1 MLMEGSLLLDWRCT
15 HMELMYTKRASV
27 TRIKRVD
34 SMGVPALKAC
44 EGDGQGSH

>member
-1 MLMEGSLLLDWRCT
+1 MLMEDSFLLDWRCT
-15 HMELMYTKRASV
+15 HMELMYTKRVSV

-34 SMGVPALKAC
+34 RMGVPALKAC